1 MNIHKINP
9 LLKQLEVDYL
19 YHLGIDSSMD
29 LKHLFSDIKYVVF
42 SRFNVDTS
50 VFVHEFAKQWYQ
62 IKEENFEFKPLF
74 KTERYHLHKVGP
86 VLVVSHGVGF
96 QSMSI
101 CLNEIVKLLM
111 HAKTSHS
118 VVFFKLGPAGGI
130 GLEPGE
136 IVISNAT
143 VNHQFK
149 PHMNLIACGE
159 EHIYPTEMD
168 SILIDDMITYKNTY
182 QKMNDLSVKTGG
194 TLNTSDYYE
203 GQARSNGFL
212 PLPYSQEMRQAY
224 LEKAQNLGIKSID
237 MESLYFS
244 GFCNQLDI
252 RMGIINLIIVNRLL
266 GDEILINK
274 SQQLSFQQHVSQF
287 LASYI
292 IHKLEPSYEN
302 KSFTR

>member
-9 LLKQLEVDYL
+9 LLKQLDVDYL

-29 LKHLFSDIKYVVF
+29 LEQLFSDIKYVVF

-62 IKEENFEFKPLF
+62 IKEENFGFKPLF

-111 HAKTSHS
+111 YAKASSS

-130 GLEPGE
+130 GVEPGE
-136 IVISNAT
+136 MVISNAT
-143 VNHQFK
+143 MNHQFK
-149 PHMNLIACGE
+149 PHMSLIACGE
-159 EHIYPTEMD
+159 EHVYPTQVD
-168 SILIDDMITYKNTY
+168 HALFDDMVTYKNTS
-182 QKMNDLSVKTGG
+182 QKMYDLSIQAGG

-212 PLPYSQEMRQAY
+212 PLPYSKEMRDAY
-224 LEKAQNLGIKSID
+224 LEKARNLGIKSID

-252 RMGIINLIIVNRLL
+252 SMGIINLIIVNRLL

-274 SQQLSFQQHVSQF
+274 SQQLFFQRHVSQF

-292 IHKLEPSYEN
+292 IHKISTSL
-302 KSFTR
+302 